1 MYKNTSRKI
10 FSCFQLFSFF
20 LIFFSTNLL
29 FSQNK
34 YDDFAKQAKFEKDN
48 LKKIDI
54 FCKLGFYY
62 TDSTKALSYFDQA
75 ELLSKKENT
84 PDLIYLVLAKK
95 AFVSGKFG
103 LRKKQKILNDSVF
116 KQLSKLKRTSNTA
129 DIYYVLGISENGTAK
144 GLEYYFKGLE
154 IAEEV
159 QDYSE
164 VAKLSYNISGL
175 YGELTKFDFM
185 KQYVEKAKMFANK
198 AKTFDS
204 RIFSDL
210 ASGGYYTGMFQ
221 KTENKKYLDSTIQV
235 YSATKIYVE
244 KYKPEI
250 IFTKQ
255 LSYVYINLA
264 NAYSIDNIRKN
275 KIQFLESLELA
286 EKYGEEL
293 NSFTAM
299 NNAIG
304 LRGEYY
310 LSENDFE
317 KAIANFKKGLQLSV
331 SNKSFRLAS
340 DFCNSLINCYSKTN
354 DFSNYK
360 KYSEL
365 KSKYSSLHF
374 NEETT
379 KEVVAAE
386 EKYESEKKE
395 IRIKTLEK
403 ENKLKTYLFWIILGL
418 FITLSVLI
426 ILFFR
431 FFKTKENLMNE
442 KQLASELLAKL
453 REKEIQKTLLEKNM
467 MTEQKNKSDQQLMNS
482 LLQIEEKNN
491 LLTAVKNSTD
501 NKSISRIINENLQ
514 SDESF
519 ERNKKQIT
527 DAYPTFFY
535 RLQLKSNHTLTPLDL
550 KYCAYFL
557 TGIETKE
564 IAKKLN
570 IEPKS
575 VRMTRYRIKQKLQ
588 LSEQED
594 LLEFIKSS
602 AI

>member
-1 MYKNTSRKI
+1 M
-10 FSCFQLFSFF
+10 L
-20 LIFFSTNLL
+20 
-29 FSQNK
+29 
-34 YDDFAKQAKFEKDN
+34 
-48 LKKIDI
+48 
-54 FCKLGFYY
+54 CKLGFYY

-75 ELLSKKENT
+75 EILAKKENSN
-84 PDLIYLVLAKK
+84 DLTALILTKK
-95 AFVSGKFG
+95 AFASGKFG
-103 LRKKQKILNDSVF
+103 LYKKQKTLNNKVA
-116 KQLSKLKRTSNTA
+116 LLLPKLKRTANTA
-129 DIYYVLGISENGTAK
+129 DIYCILGISENGNAK
-144 GLEYYFKGLE
+144 SLEYYFKGLE

-159 QDYSE
+159 KDYTE
-164 VAKLSYNISGL
+164 ATKLCYNIAGV

-185 KQYVEKAKMFANK
+185 KKYAEKSKIFAKKSN
-198 AKTFDS
+198 TFDS
-204 RIFSDL
+204 KIFSNL
-210 ASGGYYTGMFQ
+210 IYGGYFTGMFQ
-221 KTENKKYLDSTIQV
+221 KTENKKYLDSTIQI
-235 YSATKIYVE
+235 YKETKTYVE
-244 KYKPEI
+244 KNKPEI
-250 IFTKQ
+250 IFIKQ

-264 NAYSIDNIRKN
+264 NAYSIDNIKKN
-275 KIQFLESLELA
+275 KTEFLQSLELA

-293 NSFTAM
+293 NSFAAM

-310 LSENDFE
+310 FSENEFK
-317 KAIANFKKGLQLSV
+317 KAIENFKKGLQLSV
-331 SNKSFRLAS
+331 SNKSYRLAS
-340 DFCNSLINCYSKTN
+340 DFCISLTNCYSKTN
-354 DFSNYK
+354 DFANYK

-365 KSKYSSLHF
+365 KSEYLSLHF
-374 NEETT
+374 NEVTA
-379 KEVVAAE
+379 KEVVVAE

-395 IRIKTLEK
+395 IKIKTLEE

-418 FITLSVLI
+418 FITVSVLI

-431 FFKTKENLMNE
+431 FYKTKENLMNE

-467 MTEQKNKSDQQLMNS
+467 MVEQKNKSDQQLMNS

-491 LLTAVKNSTD
+491 LLTTVKNSTD

-514 SDESF
+514 ADESF
-519 ERNKKQIT
+519 ELNKKQIT
-527 DAYPTFFY
+527 EAYPTFFY
-535 RLQLKSNHTLTPLDL
+535 QLQLKSNHTLTSLDL

-594 LLEFIKSS
+594 LLEFIKSC
-602 AI
+602 AV